1 MAEKRRKEVSTD
13 LNKETTN
20 SMPKALGIDSYGHE
34 PVKKPETHDHEWTGV
49 DSFEQKE
56 SFLNANWKKD

>member
-20 SMPKALGIDSYGHE
+20 SMPKTLGIDSYGHE
-34 PVKKPETHDHEWTGV
+34 PIVKPEAHEHEWTGM
-49 DSFEQKE
+49 DSYE
-56 SFLNANWKKD
+56 